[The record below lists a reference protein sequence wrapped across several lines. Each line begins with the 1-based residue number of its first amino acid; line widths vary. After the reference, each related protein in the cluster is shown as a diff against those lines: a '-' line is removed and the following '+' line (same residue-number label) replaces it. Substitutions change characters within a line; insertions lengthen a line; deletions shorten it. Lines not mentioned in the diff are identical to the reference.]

1 MMQNAKRILVVDDEV
16 ANLNVLRDTLA
27 GSFPDFELDCVST
40 KEEAFKLISERD
52 LPFEVIVTD
61 MRFDHNNQTEATGG
75 IKIIEHAKKVDQL
88 AQVVVVTSYETFNGV
103 CEALEAGASF
113 YLPRSMVVQMLPSA
127 VRKAIDQR
135 KAILLLNDFILCFA
149 AAIDAKDAYTSGH
162 SFRVREYSLAI
173 GDRIPEITPE
183 RRNDLSMAAL
193 LHDIGKV
200 GISNCL
206 LHKPGKYTEYER
218 SMMNE
223 HPTIGKRILEE
234 TRNLPEV
241 LKGIEDHHT
250 HYWDYENEKPNQGLS
265 LFGKIIAIA
274 DTFDAMTTNR
284 AYRAKMS
291 PEIAVKE
298 IEDCSRGM
306 ISSSGKRLGQFDPS
320 IVSAFLKAYNEI
332 KDVHDRLADKEFSF
346 KLFRARD
353 VASSQSS

>member
-27 GSFPDFELDCVST
+27 GSFSDFELDCVST
-40 KEEAFKLISERD
+40 TEAAVKLISEKD
-52 LPFEVIVTD
+52 LPYEVIVTD
-61 MRFDHNNQTEATGG
+61 VRFDHNNQTEADGG

-88 AQVVVVTSYETFNGV
+88 AQVIVVTSYETFKGV

-127 VRKAIDQR
+127 VRKAIEQR
-135 KAILLLNDFILCFA
+135 KAILLLNDFMLCFS

-206 LHKPGKYTEYER
+206 LHKPGIFTEYER
-218 SMMNE
+218 AMMNE
-223 HPTIGKRILEE
+223 HTTIGKRILEE
-234 TRNLPEV
+234 IRNLPEI

-250 HYWDYENEKPNQGLS
+250 HYWDYENKKPNQELS

-284 AYRAKMS
+284 AYKAKKI
-291 PEIAVKE
+291 PEDAIKE
-298 IEDCSRGM
+298 IERCSSAT
-306 ISSSGKRLGQFDPS
+306 ISLSEKPLGQFDPL
-320 IVSAFLKAYNEI
+320 IVSAFLQACNEI
-332 KDVHDRLADKEFSF
+332 KDIHDRLADKEFSF

-353 VASSQSS
+353 VSGSQPS